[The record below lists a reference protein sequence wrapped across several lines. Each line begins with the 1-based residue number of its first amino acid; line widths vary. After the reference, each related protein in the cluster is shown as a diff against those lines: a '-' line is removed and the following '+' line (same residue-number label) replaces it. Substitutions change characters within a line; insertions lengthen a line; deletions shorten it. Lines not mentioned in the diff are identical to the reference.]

1 MHAYIYIQKVEGL
14 PETAKP
20 IISLQLSASTNGDD
34 GKLAVGEMISFGG
47 VDTSMAIL
55 TIDSVNDAD
64 IPLGTV
70 PSGDESIEI
79 APLCVLDDPKN
90 PKDEYITDVP
100 IVIVAASASAAP
112 ASASA
117 ETETDKTDESATA
130 TTDNNDEVVV
140 VTNTEPVIC
149 TVTLKVTY
157 KPSAK
162 DQREELYDLL
172 NKTSQRKATAL
183 AELRKLSTTKAA
195 AAASSSSTAVTKPSG
210 VKSGF
215 LNKGG
220 ANKKSTIND
229 EENNNK
235 GFVSKVKNW
244 YGRFVTGP
252 ESIVMK
258 TAFWGVVTKDFWIFF
273 GAVGFFHF
281 NGHVLAL
288 PPPV

>member
-1 MHAYIYIQKVEGL
+1 
-14 PETAKP
+14 
-20 IISLQLSASTNGDD
+20 
-34 GKLAVGEMISFGG
+34 MISFGG

-100 IVIVAASASAAP
+100 IVIVAASA

-117 ETETDKTDESATA
+117 ETETETDKTDESATA
-130 TTDNNDEVVV
+130 TTDNNDEVV

-183 AELRKLSTTKAA
+183 SELRKLSTTKAAA

-220 ANKKSTIND
+220 ANKKSNIND
-229 EENNNK
+229 EENNNNK

>member
-1 MHAYIYIQKVEGL
+1 
-14 PETAKP
+14 
-20 IISLQLSASTNGDD
+20 
-34 GKLAVGEMISFGG
+34 MISFGG

-100 IVIVAASASAAP
+100 IVIVA

-183 AELRKLSTTKAA
+183 SELRKLSTTKAA
-195 AAASSSSTAVTKPSG
+195 AAAASSSSSTAVTKPSG

-220 ANKKSTIND
+220 ANKKSNNND
-229 EENNNK
+229 EESNNK

>member
-1 MHAYIYIQKVEGL
+1 
-14 PETAKP
+14 
-20 IISLQLSASTNGDD
+20 
-34 GKLAVGEMISFGG
+34 MISFGG

-70 PSGDESIEI
+70 PLGDESIEI

-90 PKDEYITDVP
+90 PKDEYITDIP
-100 IVIVAASASAAP
+100 IVIVAASAPAP
-112 ASASA
+112 ASA
-117 ETETDKTDESATA
+117 ETDKTGETAAT

-140 VTNTEPVIC
+140 TNAEPVIC

-172 NKTSQRKATAL
+172 NKTSQRKATAMS
-183 AELRKLSTTKAA
+183 ELRKLSTTKAA
-195 AAASSSSTAVTKPSG
+195 AAAASSSTTAVTKPSG
-210 VKSGF
+210 VKPGF

-220 ANKKSTIND
+220 ANKKSNSHD
-229 EENNNK
+229 EEKNNK
-235 GFVSKVKNW
+235 GPVSKVKNW

>member
-1 MHAYIYIQKVEGL
+1 
-14 PETAKP
+14 
-20 IISLQLSASTNGDD
+20 
-34 GKLAVGEMISFGG
+34 MITFGG

-64 IPLGTV
+64 IPLGAV

-100 IVIVAASASAAP
+100 IVIVAASASAS

-117 ETETDKTDESATA
+117 ETTDKTDETAATA
-130 TTDNNDEVVV
+130 TTTNNNDEGEVAV
-140 VTNTEPVIC
+140 VTNGEPVIC

-183 AELRKLSTTKAA
+183 SELRKLSTTKAA
-195 AAASSSSTAVTKPSG
+195 AAVASSASTAVTKPSG
-210 VKSGF
+210 VKPGF
-215 LNKGG
+215 LNNKGG
-220 ANKKSTIND
+220 ANKKGSNIND
-229 EENNNK
+229 VENNK

-244 YGRFVTGP
+244 YGRFVTSP
-252 ESIVMK
+252 DSIVMK

>member
-1 MHAYIYIQKVEGL
+1 
-14 PETAKP
+14 
-20 IISLQLSASTNGDD
+20 
-34 GKLAVGEMISFGG
+34 MISFGG

-100 IVIVAASASAAP
+100 IVIIAASASAAP

-130 TTDNNDEVVV
+130 TTDNNDEVV

-195 AAASSSSTAVTKPSG
+195 AAAASSSSSTAVTKPSG

-229 EENNNK
+229 EENNNN